1 MSTIKLYKNNITLRL
16 PILKFINSK
25 NKFRIDSSNKKENSL
40 NKKESLKNNEELIR
54 KNIKKRILSLSKL
67 QDSSLNSKTFRI
79 ENKNEKAVQTLQIN
93 NINKFKIKKEKK
105 LLNIL
110 NYTRSV
116 LIKEQKKINNDN
128 ILREKIYKINQ
139 KNRKKLFQNYSQI
152 NNSYYNKVHDKKI
165 KDDKDRIFD
174 YNKIYKMP
182 IYGQKIEKNTFYNN
196 KLNLNKT
203 QENIEIKS
211 IKKYISL
218 AHLFHKN
225 SLIKNIK
232 KEKKIE
238 LNKENFNNDFD
249 LSKSIIHRNNSLPNF
264 HFKLGENNTFIN
276 EDNSKLI
283 KSNGKFLSKT
293 FIFKDKNIK

>member
-139 KNRKKLFQNYSQI
+139 KNRKKLLQNYSQI
-152 NNSYYNKVHDKKI
+152 NSYYNKVHDKKI

>member
-139 KNRKKLFQNYSQI
+139 KNRKKLLQNYSQI
-152 NNSYYNKVHDKKI
+152 NSYYNKVHDKKI
-165 KDDKDRIFD
+165 KDDKDRLFD

>member
-128 ILREKIYKINQ
+128 ILRGKIYKINQ
-139 KNRKKLFQNYSQI
+139 KNRKKLLQNYSQI
-152 NNSYYNKVHDKKI
+152 NSYYNKVHDKKI

>member
-110 NYTRSV
+110 NYTRSA

-139 KNRKKLFQNYSQI
+139 KNRKKLLQNYSQI
-152 NNSYYNKVHDKKI
+152 NSYYNKVHDKKI

-218 AHLFHKN
+218 AHLFHKKY
-225 SLIKNIK
+225 LIKNIK
-232 KEKKIE
+232 TEKKIE

>member
-110 NYTRSV
+110 NYTRSA

-139 KNRKKLFQNYSQI
+139 KNRKKLLQNYSQI
-152 NNSYYNKVHDKKI
+152 NSYYNKVHDKKI

-283 KSNGKFLSKT
+283 KSNGKLGRLLFL
-293 FIFKDKNIK
+293 

>member
-110 NYTRSV
+110 NYTRSA

-139 KNRKKLFQNYSQI
+139 KNRKKLLQNYSQI
-152 NNSYYNKVHDKKI
+152 NSYYNKVHDKKI

-232 KEKKIE
+232 TEKKIE

>member
-1 MSTIKLYKNNITLRL
+1 MSTIKLYRNNITLRL

-110 NYTRSV
+110 NYTRSA

-139 KNRKKLFQNYSQI
+139 KNRKKLLQNYSQI
-152 NNSYYNKVHDKKI
+152 NSYYNKVHDKKI

-232 KEKKIE
+232 TEKKIE

>member
-139 KNRKKLFQNYSQI
+139 KNRKKLLQNYSQI
-152 NNSYYNKVHDKKI
+152 NSYYNKVHDKKI

-182 IYGQKIEKNTFYNN
+182 IYGQKIEKKTFYNN

-232 KEKKIE
+232 TEKKIE

>member
-139 KNRKKLFQNYSQI
+139 KNRKKLLQNYSKI
-152 NNSYYNKVHDKKI
+152 NSYYNKVHDKKI

>member
-139 KNRKKLFQNYSQI
+139 KNRKKLLQNYSQI
-152 NNSYYNKVHDKKI
+152 NSYYNKVHDKKI

-232 KEKKIE
+232 TEKKIE

>member
-110 NYTRSV
+110 NYTRSA

-139 KNRKKLFQNYSQI
+139 KNRKKLLQNYSQI
-152 NNSYYNKVHDKKI
+152 NSYYNKVHDKKI

-203 QENIEIKS
+203 QENSEIKS

-232 KEKKIE
+232 TEKKIE

>member
-105 LLNIL
+105 LLNII
-110 NYTRSV
+110 NYTRSA

-139 KNRKKLFQNYSQI
+139 KNRKKLLQNYSQI
-152 NNSYYNKVHDKKI
+152 NSYYNKVHDKKI

-232 KEKKIE
+232 TEKKIE

>member
-110 NYTRSV
+110 NYTRSA

-128 ILREKIYKINQ
+128 ILRAKIYKINQ
-139 KNRKKLFQNYSQI
+139 KNRKKLLQKYSQI
-152 NNSYYNKVHDKKI
+152 NSYYNKVHDKKI

-232 KEKKIE
+232 TEKKIE

>member
-110 NYTRSV
+110 NYTRTV

-139 KNRKKLFQNYSQI
+139 KNRKKLLQNYSQI
-152 NNSYYNKVHDKKI
+152 NSYYNKVHDKKI

>member
-110 NYTRSV
+110 NYTRSA

-139 KNRKKLFQNYSQI
+139 KNRKKLLQNYSQI
-152 NNSYYNKVHDKKI
+152 NSYYNKVHDKKI

>member
-40 NKKESLKNNEELIR
+40 NKKESMKNNEELIR

-139 KNRKKLFQNYSQI
+139 KNRKKLLQNYSQI
-152 NNSYYNKVHDKKI
+152 NSYYNKVHDKKI

>member
-110 NYTRSV
+110 NYTRSA

-139 KNRKKLFQNYSQI
+139 KNRKKLLQNYSQI
-152 NNSYYNKVHDKKI
+152 NSYYNKVYDKKI